1 MAICSRT
8 HKVAQELIRNGC
20 LPRLNE
26 LGKNLVT
33 EELVNAV
40 QDNTNQRKQIVE
52 AATFV
57 STNLIDQHLLQ
68 PVKLDTMVKAF
79 MTKLEK
85 DMRSLHDNIAMNNAT
100 LEQLTYKRIESL
112 YDQLE
117 VWTAYLRSKSS

>member
-40 QDNTNQRKQIVE
+40 QDNTNQTKQIVE

-57 STNLIDQHLLQ
+57 STTHY
-68 PVKLDTMVKAF
+68 KACGESF
-79 MTKLEK
+79 
-85 DMRSLHDNIAMNNAT
+85 HDKIRKGY
-100 LEQLTYKRIESL
+100 EIPS
-112 YDQLE
+112 
-117 VWTAYLRSKSS
+117 